1 MNNNENLIALECL
14 ECQLLLSKCKR
25 RHQQSLA
32 CKYTRVCVHTH
43 THECV
48 RAHTHTRSFSFQSS
62 NPSSYRNSHGGE
74 REEKDDTRKDVP
86 YDLVVP
92 LT

>member
-43 THECV
+43 THSSHTFLHDFLFLDTL
-48 RAHTHTRSFSFQSS
+48 RAALSWNHSFPGFPPDS
-62 NPSSYRNSHGGE
+62 
-74 REEKDDTRKDVP
+74 D
-86 YDLVVP
+86 
-92 LT
+92 